1 MRGSRLGLAGVFA
14 ILAAGAVVSL
24 GRFQPQQ
31 AALDSVGRGLAFE
44 SAPLANFVAV
54 PRVYAAELAVKP
66 SDEEDENAT
75 SRDLASPANAKVNSL
90 DTSEQFL
97 KVFARIPGGEI
108 APCVAVEDPYPE
120 FNGIAIDPQNGVA
133 VLSDTNLKS
142 ALIYDLKAGS
152 APDAPGI
159 TSPKGWVIG
168 PATFLSF
175 AAGVAVDPIRH
186 ELYMTENDIGDD
198 IAAFPYTASG
208 NFKARALAVPHGS
221 YGIALS
227 EKHHQMATAIQHDA
241 EIIFYR
247 LQAQG
252 AEPPV
257 RSIRGLKTKLA
268 DPHGVAWDE
277 KNGELVVTNYG
288 NWSRGYWDPDYT
300 GGGHYYPP
308 SIEVFKDDAK
318 GDVAPLR
325 VIQGPKTQLDWPT
338 GISVDNL
345 HNEMAI
351 ANEPANEVLVF
362 NRTDQ
367 GDAAPIR
374 VLGGPQTHIIH
385 PMGVAFDPIH
395 NELWVANFGH
405 EAEIFDRTASGNVAP
420 KRIVRNAPAGAPAAG
435 FGNPTAMAYDSKRD
449 ELLVPN

>member
-1 MRGSRLGLAGVFA
+1 MHKSRLGLAGLIA
-14 ILAAGAVVSL
+14 ILAAATVLAL
-24 GRFQPQQ
+24 GRLPSHRTLVDR
-31 AALDSVGRGLAFE
+31 AGRALGVDAV
-44 SAPLANFVAV
+44 PLAGLVAP
-54 PRVYAAELAVKP
+54 PRAYAAELAIKP
-66 SDEEDENAT
+66 SLLEDENPT
-75 SRDLASPANAKVNSL
+75 SRDLASPTNAKVNSL
-90 DTSEQFL
+90 ETSDAFL
-97 KVFARIPGGEI
+97 KVFAKIPGGEV
-108 APCVAVEDPYPE
+108 APCVAVQDPYPE

-142 ALIYDLKAGS
+142 ALIYDLKAG
-152 APDAPGI
+152 APPDSPDI
-159 TSPKGWVIG
+159 TSPKGWIIG

-175 AAGVAVDPIRH
+175 AAGVAVDPVRH

-198 IAAFPYTASG
+198 IAAFPYTANG

-221 YGIALS
+221 YGIAIS
-227 EKHHQMATAIQHDA
+227 QKHHQMATAIQHDA

-247 LQAQG
+247 LQAHG

-277 KNGELVVTNYG
+277 KNGELMVTNYG

-308 SIEVFKDDAK
+308 SIGVFKDDAK

-325 VIQGPKTQLDWPT
+325 LIQGPKTRLDWPT

-345 HNEMAI
+345 HNEIAI
-351 ANEPANEVLVF
+351 ANEPANEVLIF
-362 NRTDQ
+362 KRTAQ
-367 GDAAPIR
+367 GDTAPIR
-374 VLGGPQTHIIH
+374 ILGGPLTHIVH

-405 EAEIFDRTASGNVAP
+405 EAEIFAHDASGNVAP
-420 KRIVRNAPAGAPAAG
+420 KRIVRNAPAGVPAAG
-435 FGNPTAMAYDSKRD
+435 FGNPTAIAYDSKRD